1 MAATLRQ
8 IIATARSRRRELGWS
23 QGELARRLG
32 VSRTWVQE
40 FEASEGG
47 ASIDTVLRALGE
59 LGISLSIE
67 IPGAANPTPTQE
79 GQPDLDLD
87 ALIDSHRADR

>member
-8 IIATARSRRRELGWS
+8 IIAAARGRRRELGWS
-23 QGELARRLG
+23 QGELAQRLG

-40 FEASEGG
+40 FEAARGG
-47 ASIDTVLRALGE
+47 ASIDTVLKALGE

-67 IPGAANPTPTQE
+67 TPGAA
-79 GQPDLDLD
+79 QPDPGVQPELDLD
-87 ALIDSHRADR
+87 ALIDAHRDDR